1 MTQPG
6 LMAWRSIKTRD
17 QTIMTTLS
25 LEAVSTVRSSAYRKT
40 AWRLMP
46 FLMLCYL
53 CAYLDRVNVGF
64 AKLQM
69 MNDLALSETVYGLGA
84 GVFFIGYFLSEVP
97 SNIILHKVGA
107 RVWIARIM
115 ITWGI
120 VSALFAF
127 VETAWQFYALRFLL
141 GIAEAGLAPGLLLY
155 LTYWFPSYRRAR
167 MTVLWFIAIPLSGM
181 VGGPLSGWI
190 MNHFAGVHGW
200 AGWQWMFVLEAVP
213 TVVVGLLVLSYLKDG
228 VHQATWLNDE
238 EKALITR
245 EQAEDDQQKVT
256 HASIGEFIRDR
267 RLWLLAAIYFCVVM
281 GQYAITFWL
290 PPLVRNAGVSDPLHI
305 GFLTSL
311 PYLCAIAAMLL
322 VGRSGDKH
330 RERRW
335 HLIVPM
341 IAGAIGL
348 SLAAMMGGNPT
359 LSILSLCLAASG
371 ILSATSLFWML
382 PTTLLGG
389 VSAAAGIAAVNSLA
403 NLAGF
408 CSPYL
413 IGWIT
418 TLTGSSAIGMYL
430 ITGVLFLGA
439 SLVLRIPAALVN
451 R

>member
-1 MTQPG
+1 
-6 LMAWRSIKTRD
+6 
-17 QTIMTTLS
+17 MTTLS
-25 LEAVSTVRSSAYRKT
+25 LEAVSTVRANAYRKT

-69 MNDLALSETVYGLGA
+69 MNDLALSEAVYGLGA
-84 GVFFIGYFLSEVP
+84 GMFFIGYFLCEVP

-190 MNHFAGVHGW
+190 MTHFAGVQGW

-238 EKALITR
+238 EKVLVTR
-245 EQAEDDQQKVT
+245 ELAEDNQQKVT
-256 HASIGEFIRDR
+256 HASVGEFIRDR

-290 PPLVRNAGVSDPLHI
+290 PTLVRNAGVADPMKI
-305 GFLTSL
+305 GMLTSL

-330 RERRW
+330 QERRW

-341 IAGAIGL
+341 IVGALGL
-348 SLAAMMGGNPT
+348 TLAALLGGNLL

-371 ILSATSLFWML
+371 VLSASSMFWML

-389 VSAAAGIAAVNSLA
+389 VSAAAGIAAVNSFA

-418 TLTGSSAIGMYL
+418 TQTGSSAIGMYL
-430 ITGVLFLGA
+430 ITGVLVGGA
-439 SLVLRIPAALVN
+439 VLVLRIPAALVN

>member
-1 MTQPG
+1 
-6 LMAWRSIKTRD
+6 
-17 QTIMTTLS
+17 MTTLS
-25 LEAVSTVRSSAYRKT
+25 LEAVSTVRSNAYRKT

-53 CAYLDRVNVGF
+53 CAYLDRVNIGF

-84 GVFFIGYFLSEVP
+84 GVFFIGYFLCEVP
-97 SNIILHKVGA
+97 SNIMLHKIGA
-107 RVWIARIM
+107 RIWIARIM

-120 VSALFAF
+120 ISALFAF
-127 VETAWQFYALRFLL
+127 VETAWQFYLLRFLL

-190 MNHFAGVHGW
+190 MTHFAGVHGW

-228 VHQATWLNDE
+228 VHQASWLSDE
-238 EKALITR
+238 EKDLVSQ
-245 EQAEDDQQKVT
+245 ELAEDEQHKVK
-256 HASIGEFIRDR
+256 HASVGDFIRDR
-267 RLWLLAAIYFCVVM
+267 RLWLLASIYFCVVM

-290 PPLVRNAGVSDPLHI
+290 PTLVRNAGVSDPMKVGL
-305 GFLTSL
+305 LTSL

-335 HLIVPM
+335 HLIGPM
-341 IAGAIGL
+341 LAGAFGL
-348 SLAAMMGGNPT
+348 TLAAAMGGNLL

-371 ILSATSLFWML
+371 ILSASSMFWML

-389 VSAAAGIAAVNSLA
+389 VSAAAGIAAVNSFA

-408 CSPYL
+408 FSPYL
-413 IGWIT
+413 IGWVT

-430 ITGVLFLGA
+430 ITGVLAGGA
-439 SLVLRIPAALVN
+439 LLVLRIPAALVN

>member
-1 MTQPG
+1 
-6 LMAWRSIKTRD
+6 
-17 QTIMTTLS
+17 MTTLS
-25 LEAVSTVRSSAYRKT
+25 LEAVSTVRTNAYRKT

-84 GVFFIGYFLSEVP
+84 GMFFIGYFLCEVP
-97 SNIILHKVGA
+97 SNIILHRVGA
-107 RVWIARIM
+107 RIWIARIM

-120 VSALFAF
+120 ISALFAF
-127 VETAWQFYALRFLL
+127 VETAWQFYILRFLL
-141 GIAEAGLAPGLLLY
+141 GVAEAGLAPGLLLY
-155 LTYWFPSYRRAR
+155 LTYWFPSYRRAK

-181 VGGPLSGWI
+181 IGGPLSGWI
-190 MNHFAGVHGW
+190 MNQFAGFHGW
-200 AGWQWMFVLEAVP
+200 TGWQWMFVIEAIP
-213 TVVVGLLVLSYLKDG
+213 TVVVGLMVLGYLKDG
-228 VHQATWLNDE
+228 VHQASWLDDE
-238 EKALITR
+238 EKALIVR
-245 EQAEDDQQKVT
+245 ELEEDNQQKVT
-256 HASIGEFIRDR
+256 HASPAAFIRDR

-290 PPLVRNAGVSDPLHI
+290 PTLVRNAGVSDPLNI
-305 GFLTSL
+305 GLLTSL
-311 PYLCAIAAMLL
+311 PYMCAIVAMLL
-322 VGRSGDKH
+322 AGRSGDKH

-341 IAGAIGL
+341 LLGALGL
-348 SLAAMMGGNPT
+348 TLAAALGGNVV

-371 ILSATSLFWML
+371 ILSASSMFWML

-389 VSAAAGIAAVNSLA
+389 VSAAAGIAAVNSFA

-418 TLTGSSAIGMYL
+418 TVTGSSAIGMYL
-430 ITGVLFLGA
+430 ITGVLAGGA
-439 SLVLRIPAALVN
+439 LLVLRVPAALVN

>member
-1 MTQPG
+1 
-6 LMAWRSIKTRD
+6 
-17 QTIMTTLS
+17 MTTLS
-25 LEAVSTVRSSAYRKT
+25 LEAVSTVRSNAYRKT

-84 GVFFIGYFLSEVP
+84 GMFFIGYFLCEVP
-97 SNIILHKVGA
+97 SNIILHRVGA
-107 RVWIARIM
+107 RIWIARIM

-120 VSALFAF
+120 ISALFAF
-127 VETAWQFYALRFLL
+127 VETAWQFYILRFLL
-141 GIAEAGLAPGLLLY
+141 GVAEAGLAPGLLLY
-155 LTYWFPSYRRAR
+155 LTYWFPSYRRAK

-181 VGGPLSGWI
+181 IGGPLSGWI
-190 MNHFAGVHGW
+190 MNHFAGFHGW
-200 AGWQWMFVLEAVP
+200 TGWQWMFVIEAIP
-213 TVVVGLLVLSYLKDG
+213 TVVVGLMVLGYLKDG
-228 VHQATWLNDE
+228 VHQASWLDDE

-245 EQAEDDQQKVT
+245 ELEEDNQQKVT
-256 HASIGEFIRDR
+256 HASPAAFIRDR

-290 PPLVRNAGVSDPLHI
+290 PTLVRNAGVSDPLNI
-305 GFLTSL
+305 GLLTSL
-311 PYLCAIAAMLL
+311 PYMCAIVAMLL
-322 VGRSGDKH
+322 AGRSGDKH

-341 IAGAIGL
+341 LLGALGL
-348 SLAAMMGGNPT
+348 TLAAALGGNVV

-371 ILSATSLFWML
+371 ILSASSMFWML

-389 VSAAAGIAAVNSLA
+389 VSAAAGIAAVNSFA

-418 TLTGSSAIGMYL
+418 TVTGSSAIGMYL
-430 ITGVLFLGA
+430 ITGVLAGGA
-439 SLVLRIPAALVN
+439 LLVLRVPAALVN